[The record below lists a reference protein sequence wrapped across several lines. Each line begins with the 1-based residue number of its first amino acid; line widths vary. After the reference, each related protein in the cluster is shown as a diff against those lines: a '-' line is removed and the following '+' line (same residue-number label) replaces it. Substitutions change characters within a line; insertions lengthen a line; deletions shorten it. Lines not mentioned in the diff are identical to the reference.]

1 MRRVLLALLLLLL
14 GLEGGTVLT
23 HEHKDGKFH
32 IDCSVCVLKAS
43 QQLEENPK
51 VEPKKLSFL
60 SFHVETQNP
69 KAKSISKPYTHK
81 HPRAPPV

>member
-23 HEHKDGKFH
+23 HKHKDGKVH
-32 IDCSVCVLKAS
+32 LDCSVCVLKAS
-43 QQLEENPK
+43 QRLEENP
-51 VEPKKLSFL
+51 
-60 SFHVETQNP
+60 N
-69 KAKSISKPYTHK
+69 THK